1 MPKLRR
7 KLPKGIHVHES
18 GSVYICYK
26 NEHGRIIRENTH
38 QTDVNAAK
46 LMLAQARTDVAM
58 KRRFTS
64 LTFESVKFIDLFN
77 DWWKNHGSRTRSKF
91 QYRTPRVLARFKTMK
106 AREITPDGVRRFL
119 VDLREEGLAASSIN
133 QCRTI
138 LCSVFNYAIRFE
150 KYDKNPVSVVPQEK
164 EPPGRDRFP
173 EPEEIVAMIR
183 VCEEN
188 HDQEL
193 KAFLILAPT
202 TGMRKGEIL
211 SRKWS
216 DIDLESGNPCI
227 YVRQTKND
235 EPKRIQLPDM
245 AVTALRA
252 LPSYGHHEYVFPA
265 KPNPRFKGNF
275 KRPHA
280 WDFGKR
286 FRRVAKLAGVDA
298 LRIHDLRHFA
308 ASTLTGA
315 GIEDNI
321 IGLLT
326 GHKSRELR
334 RYQHL
339 REELKRKTV
348 DLIAGVLKEAEK
360 NGKGTSSSR
369 LLHGASKKANPKPK
383 KQS

>member
-1 MPKLRR
+1 
-7 KLPKGIHVHES
+7 
-18 GSVYICYK
+18 
-26 NEHGRIIRENTH
+26 
-38 QTDVNAAK
+38 
-46 LMLAQARTDVAM
+46 
-58 KRRFTS
+58 
-64 LTFESVKFIDLFN
+64 
-77 DWWKNHGSRTRSKF
+77 
-91 QYRTPRVLARFKTMK
+91 
-106 AREITPDGVRRFL
+106 
-119 VDLREEGLAASSIN
+119 
-133 QCRTI
+133 
-138 LCSVFNYAIRFE
+138 
-150 KYDKNPVSVVPQEK
+150 
-164 EPPGRDRFP
+164 
-173 EPEEIVAMIR
+173 
-183 VCEEN
+183 
-188 HDQEL
+188 
-193 KAFLILAPT
+193 
-202 TGMRKGEIL
+202 MRKGEIL

-216 DIDLESGNPCI
+216 DIDLDSGNPCI

-252 LPSYGHHEYVFPA
+252 LPSFGHHEYVFPA